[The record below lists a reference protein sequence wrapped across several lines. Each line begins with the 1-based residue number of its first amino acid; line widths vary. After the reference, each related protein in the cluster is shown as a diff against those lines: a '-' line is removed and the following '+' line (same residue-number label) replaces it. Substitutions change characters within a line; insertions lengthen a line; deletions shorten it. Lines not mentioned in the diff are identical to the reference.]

1 MNRNTNGSPVKKD
14 LFQQWKEYEKQRRV
28 GFAAVMKERR
38 RLKALS
44 EPNANGNGEASPSK
58 VLKTSPSKSV
68 LNAGQLSPEA

>member
-1 MNRNTNGSPVKKD
+1 
-14 LFQQWKEYEKQRRV
+14 
-28 GFAAVMKERR
+28 MKERR

-44 EPNANGNGEASPSK
+44 EPNANIISNGEASPSK